1 MAVYLINIA
10 LLLFW
15 RLYFTQKRGPNSR
28 KGFCT
33 VAAVQ
38 WILISGLRD
47 LSVGADTEAYYNHF
61 EQTKLQTWRSVFCN
75 LWDYLF
81 LGQGDKDPGYVLF
94 IKILQIFTGN
104 YQIFLCIIAC
114 IFMGLMARWIYRHS
128 ASPCTSFLLFSTLF
142 YSFYAITGHRQ
153 VLATAL
159 VSFAGYEFIRQRKF
173 WKFTAVT
180 FGAFLLHKSSLV
192 FLPLYFIAG
201 LPVPTGFRVL
211 CAVGVA
217 VVAVLGK
224 RLYGPIALW
233 IGYSESQIESTIGG
247 AELYSTLLVALCI
260 LVWFLYPRIRN
271 HRSDAPFL
279 FHINVMTLISG
290 LLVFQNQN
298 FMRIQQYF
306 SLFLMITVP
315 EVINTVKREYRLVV
329 YWLFGAVMILYL
341 MRNHPQYQFFFLS

>member
-1 MAVYLINIA
+1 MAVYLVNIA
-10 LLLFW
+10 LILFW

-28 KGFCT
+28 KRFCA

-38 WILISGLRD
+38 WILISGLRKWD
-47 LSVGADTEAYYNHF
+47 VGADTYAYYNNF
-61 EQTKLQTWRSVFCN
+61 ERMKATSWGSVLEDLLC
-75 LWDYLF
+75 YL
-81 LGQGDKDPGYVLF
+81 LRGLDTKDPGYEVMVKLF
-94 IKILQIFTGN
+94 QLFSQN
-104 YQIFLCIIAC
+104 YQVFLLAIAVF
-114 IFMGLMARWIYRHS
+114 FMTLMAIWIYKNS

-153 VLATAL
+153 VIATAL
-159 VSFAGYEFIRQRKF
+159 VSFVGYERIKQRKF
-173 WKFTAVT
+173 WKFMAVT
-180 FGAFLLHKSSLV
+180 FIAFLIHKSSLV

-201 LPVPTGFRVL
+201 LPVTTGYRIL
-211 CAVGVA
+211 CAVIVA
-217 VVAVLGK
+217 IIAVLGK

-233 IGYSESQIESTIGG
+233 IGYSEGQIESTIGG
-247 AELYSTLLVALCI
+247 AELYATLLVMLCI

-271 HRSDAPFL
+271 HRSDAPLL

-290 LLVFQNQN
+290 LLVIQNQS

-315 EVINTVKREYRLVV
+315 EVINTVKREYRLLV

-341 MRNHPQYQFFFLS
+341 IQNNPQYQFFFMS